1 MFMYSFIGMTCV
13 SYTSQNP
20 KAGFQP
26 WTGHYKFGWTCR
38 KTNTCGSELHRLH
51 KLFLCK
57 DFEQMPSVSA
67 TQKRQRRR
75 DKSRMQL
82 NSNFTVWSVENFLN
96 FKSIG
101 FKAKITPPKEKITW
115 SYHLYLYSVTPT
127 ISHRLTPIDFGVQ
140 EMKKAW
146 CIYHY
151 LPIPS
156 HLFLPCFY
164 PPRFSPNCRCTQHKS
179 AQDPAISW
187 QEEENGWPLIG
198 NSLSKAVPVW
208 AFGG

>member
-1 MFMYSFIGMTCV
+1 M
-13 SYTSQNP
+13 NR
-20 KAGFQP
+20 ALH
-26 WTGHYKFGWTCR
+26 HYKFGWTCR

-115 SYHLYLYSVTPT
+115 SYHLYSVIPT
-127 ISHRLTPIDFGVQ
+127 ISHPLILGY
-140 EMKKAW
+140 KKWGSW
-146 CIYHY
+146 CIY
-151 LPIPS
+151 LPFPFPS
-156 HLFLPCFY
+156 HLLLPCFY
-164 PPRFSPNCRCTQHKS
+164 PPRFQPNCRCTQHKS

-187 QEEENGWPLIG
+187 QEENRWPPDTKLIVQSRASVSFWRLPG
-198 NSLSKAVPVW
+198 
-208 AFGG
+208 